1 MSSTIT
7 ESTATTSATAS
18 STVTE
23 STSSA
28 TSTST
33 ATTITTIW
41 LRCSIVKSDGTASNI
56 GTGLSLKSGLGIING
71 REGDVS
77 EALGVTSLHISWKS
91 DVDDSS
97 VLTESLTDSVLISIE
112 GQVAQEESVG
122 GRVLGVAICL
132 STALSAVSWWCIRT
146 RSGEVNIGL
155 ATINHA
161 TLLGLK
167 SGSGRSRA
175 GERNRNPWSDQWPCH

>member
-56 GTGLSLKSGLGIING
+56 GTGHSLKSGLGIING

-97 VLTESLTDSVLISIE
+97 VLAESLTDSVLISIE

-122 GRVLGVAICL
+122 GRVLGVAICP
-132 STALSAVSWWCIRT
+132 
-146 RSGEVNIGL
+146 
-155 ATINHA
+155 H
-161 TLLGLK
+161 
-167 SGSGRSRA
+167 
-175 GERNRNPWSDQWPCH
+175 